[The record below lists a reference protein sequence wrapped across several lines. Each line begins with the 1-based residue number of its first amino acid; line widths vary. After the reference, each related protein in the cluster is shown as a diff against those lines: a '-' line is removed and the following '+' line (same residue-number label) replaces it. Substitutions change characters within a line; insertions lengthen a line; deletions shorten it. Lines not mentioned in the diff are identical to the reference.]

1 MKIYFFQIFK
11 SSFSQSF
18 LTMASSFS
26 TLSNQY
32 CFIIG
37 LRSTLS
43 WFGRNLLHNI
53 IVVLRSKQI
62 LFLPLTTT
70 FVHKITHNK
79 VCVVVPCFLGL
90 GWPGNPSPAETPVPN
105 LRAPVVSLQLVG
117 LPTEAVVRNKQQLD
131 WFLKPE
137 SQVSSTFHFS
147 VLFQQMALGEGGKK
161 CWGILQIIFYPTLTI
176 ISKRPAHQN
185 SAFGVGK
192 WSPKLHSMFP
202 QAWDPKVIVAGTSK
216 HIFWNYSNLN
226 SAWRISESNFLK
238 LLQLNVHRHG
248 PITQA
253 HSTTCHRT
261 SFSMQ
266 SVPNPKGVLP
276 RNIYTRGS

>member
-1 MKIYFFQIFK
+1 MKICFFQIFK
-11 SSFSQSF
+11 SSFSQPF
-18 LTMASSFS
+18 LTMISSFS
-26 TLSNQY
+26 TPSNQY

-43 WFGRNLLHNI
+43 WFGRNPFHNI

-62 LFLPLTTT
+62 LFLHLTTT

-79 VCVVVPCFLGL
+79 VCIVLPCFRRF
-90 GWPGNPSPAETPVPN
+90 GWLGNPSPAERPVPN
-105 LRAPVVSLQLVG
+105 LRSPVVSLQLLG
-117 LPTEAVVRNKQQLD
+117 LLTEAVVRNKQQLD
-131 WFLKPE
+131 WFLKLE

-147 VLFQQMALGEGGKK
+147 VLFQQAALGEGGKK
-161 CWGILQIIFYPTLTI
+161 CWSILQIVFHPTLTI
-176 ISKRPAHQN
+176 TSKRPAHQN

-202 QAWDPKVIVAGTSK
+202 QAWDPKVIVVGNSK

-226 SAWRISESNFLK
+226 STWSISESTFLK
-238 LLQLNVHRHG
+238 LLQLNIRRHG

-253 HSTTCHRT
+253 HSMTCR
-261 SFSMQ
+261 
-266 SVPNPKGVLP
+266 
-276 RNIYTRGS
+276 